1 PRISRGSA
9 RPSGGISTT
18 TPSPE
23 TYPAFASLAAS
34 EELLHAARRGAR
46 TSRLPPS
53 RSVVRR
59 LRRGVTLR
67 PVGPT
72 TECQKADRV
81 LRLLT
86 SAGDWSDR
94 SDHPP
99 PGSRWTRSPC
109 SPRGCT

>member
-1 PRISRGSA
+1 GSA

-23 TYPAFASLAAS
+23 TYPAFAALAPS
-34 EELLHAARRGAR
+34 EGSLHAARRGAR

-53 RSVVRR
+53 RGAVRR
-59 LRRGVTLR
+59 LGPRLTLR
-67 PVGPT
+67 PAGLT
-72 TECQKADRV
+72 IERQRAGRV

-86 SAGDWSDR
+86 SAGDWSDK